1 MKKEEKITEAMR
13 DIKFVEKIIDIRS
26 PEEMQK
32 AFATKEIDLSLE
44 DAQAVISTIKKLS
57 ESKSGEVSDED
68 LEEISG
74 GATSST
80 NSIIPFVV
88 IGGLMTAIV
97 VGDSVN
103 KVYKICEMAKEYN
116 KKGSDNQYYKGY
128 RDGRSRGFC
137 DGYNYAYGKHR

>member
-32 AFATKEIDLSLE
+32 AFATKEIDLSLKE
-44 DAQAVISTIKKLS
+44 AQAVISTIKKLS
-57 ESKSGEVSDED
+57 ESKPGEVSDED

-80 NSIIPFVV
+80 NSIIPLVI
-88 IGGLMTAIV
+88 IGGLAASMV
-97 VGDSVN
+97 VANTVD
-103 KVYKICEMAKEYN
+103 KVYRICKIAKQINDLAEPRYIVLR
-116 KKGSDNQYYKGY
+116 Y
-128 RDGRSRGFC
+128 
-137 DGYNYAYGKHR
+137 

>member
-32 AFATKEIDLSLE
+32 AFATKEIGLSLKE
-44 DAQAVISTIKKLS
+44 AQAVISTIKKLS
-57 ESKSGEVSDED
+57 ESKPGEVSDED

-80 NSIIPFVV
+80 NSIIPLVI
-88 IGGLMTAIV
+88 IGGLAASMV
-97 VGDSVN
+97 VANTVD
-103 KVYKICEMAKEYN
+103 KVYRICKIAKEIKDLAEPRYIVLR
-116 KKGSDNQYYKGY
+116 Y
-128 RDGRSRGFC
+128 
-137 DGYNYAYGKHR
+137 

>member
-32 AFATKEIDLSLE
+32 AFATKEIDLSLKE
-44 DAQAVISTIKKLS
+44 AQAVISTIKKLS

-80 NSIIPFVV
+80 NSIIPLVI
-88 IGGLMTAIV
+88 IGGLAASMV
-97 VGDSVN
+97 VANTVD
-103 KVYKICEMAKEYN
+103 KVYRICKIAKEIKDLAEPRYIVLR
-116 KKGSDNQYYKGY
+116 Y
-128 RDGRSRGFC
+128 
-137 DGYNYAYGKHR
+137 

>member
-32 AFATKEIDLSLE
+32 AFAKKEIELSLKE
-44 DAQAVISTIKKLS
+44 AQAVISTIKKLS
-57 ESKSGEVSDED
+57 ESKPGEVSDED

-80 NSIIPFVV
+80 NSIIPLVI
-88 IGGLMTAIV
+88 IGGLAASMV
-97 VGDSVN
+97 VANTVD
-103 KVYKICEMAKEYN
+103 KVYRICKIAKEIKDLAEPRYIVLR
-116 KKGSDNQYYKGY
+116 Y
-128 RDGRSRGFC
+128 
-137 DGYNYAYGKHR
+137 

>member
-44 DAQAVISTIKKLS
+44 EAQAVISTIKKLS
-57 ESKSGEVSDED
+57 ESKPGEVSDED

-80 NSIIPFVV
+80 NSIIPLVI
-88 IGGLMTAIV
+88 IGGLAASMV
-97 VGDSVN
+97 VANTVD
-103 KVYKICEMAKEYN
+103 KVYRICKIAKEIKDLAEPRYIVLR
-116 KKGSDNQYYKGY
+116 Y
-128 RDGRSRGFC
+128 
-137 DGYNYAYGKHR
+137 

>member
-1 MKKEEKITEAMR
+1 MKKEEKMISEAMR

-44 DAQAVISTIKKLS
+44 EAQAVISTIKKLS

-80 NSIIPFVV
+80 NSIIPLVI
-88 IGGLMTAIV
+88 IGGLAASMV
-97 VGDSVN
+97 VANTVD
-103 KVYKICEMAKEYN
+103 KVYRICKIAKEIKDLAEPRYIVLR
-116 KKGSDNQYYKGY
+116 Y
-128 RDGRSRGFC
+128 
-137 DGYNYAYGKHR
+137 

>member
-32 AFATKEIDLSLE
+32 AFATKEIDLSLKE
-44 DAQAVISTIKKLS
+44 AQAVISTIKKLS
-57 ESKSGEVSDED
+57 ESKPGEVSDED

-80 NSIIPFVV
+80 NSIIPLVI
-88 IGGLMTAIV
+88 IGGLAASMV
-97 VGDSVN
+97 VANTVD
-103 KVYKICEMAKEYN
+103 KVYRICKIAKEITDLAEPRYVVLR
-116 KKGSDNQYYKGY
+116 Y
-128 RDGRSRGFC
+128 
-137 DGYNYAYGKHR
+137 

>member
-32 AFATKEIDLSLE
+32 AFATKEIGLSLKE
-44 DAQAVISTIKKLS
+44 AQAVISTIKKLS
-57 ESKSGEVSDED
+57 ESKPGEVSDED

-80 NSIIPFVV
+80 NSIIPLVI
-88 IGGLMTAIV
+88 IGGLAASMV
-97 VGDSVN
+97 VANTVD
-103 KVYKICEMAKEYN
+103 KVYRICKIAKEITDLAEPRYVVLR
-116 KKGSDNQYYKGY
+116 Y
-128 RDGRSRGFC
+128 
-137 DGYNYAYGKHR
+137 

>member
-1 MKKEEKITEAMR
+1 MKKEEKITEAMK

-32 AFATKEIDLSLE
+32 AFATKKIDLSLE
-44 DAQAVISTIKKLS
+44 EAQAVISTIKKLS

-103 KVYKICEMAKEYN
+103 KVDSHNVYFLSCVLCCGELSSAGCSACSPCLIVALL
-116 KKGSDNQYYKGY
+116 
-128 RDGRSRGFC
+128 
-137 DGYNYAYGKHR
+137 

>member
-1 MKKEEKITEAMR
+1 MKKEEKKKEAMR

-44 DAQAVISTIKKLS
+44 EAQAVISTIKKLS

-80 NSIIPFVV
+80 NSIIPLVI
-88 IGGLMTAIV
+88 IGGLAASMV
-97 VGDSVN
+97 VANTVD
-103 KVYKICEMAKEYN
+103 KVYRICKIAKEIKDLAEPRYIVLR
-116 KKGSDNQYYKGY
+116 Y
-128 RDGRSRGFC
+128 
-137 DGYNYAYGKHR
+137 

>member
-32 AFATKEIDLSLE
+32 AFATKEIGLSLKE
-44 DAQAVISTIKKLS
+44 AQAVLSTIKKLS
-57 ESKSGEVSDED
+57 ESKPGEVSDED

-80 NSIIPFVV
+80 NSIIPLVI
-88 IGGLMTAIV
+88 IGGLAASMV
-97 VGDSVN
+97 VANTVD
-103 KVYKICEMAKEYN
+103 KVYRICKIAKEITDLAEPRYVVLR
-116 KKGSDNQYYKGY
+116 Y
-128 RDGRSRGFC
+128 
-137 DGYNYAYGKHR
+137 

>member
-1 MKKEEKITEAMR
+1 MVKEKMISEAMK

-44 DAQAVISTIKKLS
+44 EAQAVISTIKKLS
-57 ESKSGEVSDED
+57 ESKPGEVSDED

-80 NSIIPFVV
+80 NSIIPLVI
-88 IGGLMTAIV
+88 IGGLAASMV
-97 VGDSVN
+97 VANTVD
-103 KVYKICEMAKEYN
+103 KVYRICKIAKEIKDLAEPRYIVLR
-116 KKGSDNQYYKGY
+116 Y
-128 RDGRSRGFC
+128 
-137 DGYNYAYGKHR
+137 

>member
-26 PEEMQK
+26 PEEMQR

-44 DAQAVISTIKKLS
+44 EAQAVISTIKKLS
-57 ESKSGEVSDED
+57 ESKPGEVSDED

-80 NSIIPFVV
+80 NSIIPLVI
-88 IGGLMTAIV
+88 IGGLAASMV
-97 VGDSVN
+97 VANTVD
-103 KVYKICEMAKEYN
+103 KVYRICKIAKEIKDLAEPRYIVLR
-116 KKGSDNQYYKGY
+116 Y
-128 RDGRSRGFC
+128 
-137 DGYNYAYGKHR
+137 

>member
-32 AFATKEIDLSLE
+32 AFAKKEIELSLE
-44 DAQAVISTIKKLS
+44 EAQAVISTIKKLS

-80 NSIIPFVV
+80 NSIIPLVI
-88 IGGLMTAIV
+88 IGGLAASMV
-97 VGDSVN
+97 VANTVD
-103 KVYKICEMAKEYN
+103 KVYRICKIAKEIKDLAEPRYIVLR
-116 KKGSDNQYYKGY
+116 Y
-128 RDGRSRGFC
+128 
-137 DGYNYAYGKHR
+137 

>member
-44 DAQAVISTIKKLS
+44 EAQAVISTIKKLS
-57 ESKSGEVSDED
+57 ESKPDEVSDED

-80 NSIIPFVV
+80 NSIIPLVI
-88 IGGLMTAIV
+88 IGGLAASMV
-97 VGDSVN
+97 VANTVD
-103 KVYKICEMAKEYN
+103 KVYRICKIAKEIKDLAEPRYIVLR
-116 KKGSDNQYYKGY
+116 Y
-128 RDGRSRGFC
+128 
-137 DGYNYAYGKHR
+137 

>member
-13 DIKFVEKIIDIRS
+13 DIKFDEKIIDIRS

-44 DAQAVISTIKKLS
+44 EAQAVISTIKKLS
-57 ESKSGEVSDED
+57 ESKPGEVSDED

-80 NSIIPFVV
+80 NSIIPLVI
-88 IGGLMTAIV
+88 IGGLAASMV
-97 VGDSVN
+97 VANTVD
-103 KVYKICEMAKEYN
+103 KVYRICKIAKEIKDLAEPRYIVLR
-116 KKGSDNQYYKGY
+116 Y
-128 RDGRSRGFC
+128 
-137 DGYNYAYGKHR
+137 

>member
-44 DAQAVISTIKKLS
+44 EAQAVISTIKKLS
-57 ESKSGEVSDED
+57 ESKPGEVSDED

-80 NSIIPFVV
+80 NSIIPLVI
-88 IGGLMTAIV
+88 IGGLAASMV
-97 VGDSVN
+97 VANTVD
-103 KVYKICEMAKEYN
+103 KVYRICKIAKEITDLAEPRYVVLR
-116 KKGSDNQYYKGY
+116 Y
-128 RDGRSRGFC
+128 
-137 DGYNYAYGKHR
+137 

>member
-57 ESKSGEVSDED
+57 ESKPGEVSDED

-80 NSIIPFVV
+80 NSIIPLVI
-88 IGGLMTAIV
+88 IGGLAASMV
-97 VGDSVN
+97 VANTVD
-103 KVYKICEMAKEYN
+103 KVYRICKIAKEIKDLAEPRYIVLR
-116 KKGSDNQYYKGY
+116 Y
-128 RDGRSRGFC
+128 
-137 DGYNYAYGKHR
+137 

>member
-32 AFATKEIDLSLE
+32 AFATKEIGLSLE
-44 DAQAVISTIKKLS
+44 EAQAVISTIKKLS
-57 ESKSGEVSDED
+57 ESKPGEVSDED

-80 NSIIPFVV
+80 NSIIPLVI
-88 IGGLMTAIV
+88 IGGLAASMV
-97 VGDSVN
+97 VANTVD
-103 KVYKICEMAKEYN
+103 KVYRICKIAKEIKDLAEPRYIVLR
-116 KKGSDNQYYKGY
+116 Y
-128 RDGRSRGFC
+128 
-137 DGYNYAYGKHR
+137 

>member
-13 DIKFVEKIIDIRS
+13 DIKFVEKIINIRS

-44 DAQAVISTIKKLS
+44 EAQAVISTIKKLS
-57 ESKSGEVSDED
+57 ESKPGEVSDED

-80 NSIIPFVV
+80 NSIIPLVI
-88 IGGLMTAIV
+88 IGGLAASMV
-97 VGDSVN
+97 VANTVD
-103 KVYKICEMAKEYN
+103 KVYRICKIAKEIKDLAEPRYIVLR
-116 KKGSDNQYYKGY
+116 Y
-128 RDGRSRGFC
+128 
-137 DGYNYAYGKHR
+137 